1 MRILG
6 PKTPETTKV
15 SREASDQKASE
26 SETSK
31 GAERARGEK
40 VQISKQAQQLTD
52 MRAPEKPDLER
63 VERLRQAIESGDFKV
78 DAEKI
83 AERMMEEEL

>member
-1 MRILG
+1 
-6 PKTPETTKV
+6 
-15 SREASDQKASE
+15 
-26 SETSK
+26 
-31 GAERARGEK
+31 
-40 VQISKQAQQLTD
+40 